1 MKLLRVETA
10 RGEYA
15 YLAPRHVT
23 CLVGECRRT
32 WVYTYD
38 EKRLTVNED
47 VHTLAGRIEAALA
60 EESDP
65 AVEVGEDGEPVDG
78 NITIRLS
85 EYRALLRNFYR
96 GGVEDELKKLRE
108 RLAKLEGGAE

>member
-1 MKLLRVETA
+1 MRLVRVETET
-10 RGEYA
+10 GEYA

-23 CLVGECRRT
+23 YLVGEGRRT
-32 WVYTYD
+32 VVYTYD
-38 EKRLTVNED
+38 EKRLFVKKD

-65 AVEVGEDGEPVDG
+65 AVEVGKDGEPVDG

-96 GGVEDELKKLRE
+96 GGVEDELKKIRE